1 MIDMYCYRMLCN
13 ERVVNKIPYLT
24 QLKNYAITFKKSTSF
39 LNPIIIIEDVEVPT
53 FNYVLISSTS
63 RFYFVTDIIS
73 LNNNLWEIHLHVDV
87 LPFIR
92 DDQKG
97 MVERQQNDY
106 NDYLVDNNRK
116 ITKGYEV
123 NEYSISN
130 DFFGVQ
136 DSLTSPRWLLV
147 GMGVDGE

>member
-1 MIDMYCYRMLCN
+1 MIMLCYRMLCN
-13 ERVVNKIPYLT
+13 ERVVNKLPFLT
-24 QLKNYAITFKKSTSF
+24 AVKNYDITFKKSTS
-39 LNPIIIIEDVEVPT
+39 LINPIIIIEDSEIPS
-53 FNYVLISSTS
+53 FNYVFIEGV

-97 MVERQQNDY
+97 FVERQQNDY
-106 NDYLVDNNRK
+106 NEYLVDNNRK

-123 NEYSISN
+123 NEYSIPN

>member
-1 MIDMYCYRMLCN
+1 MIDMYCYRMMCN
-13 ERVVNKIPYLT
+13 ERVVNKLPHLT
-24 QLKNYAITFKKSTSF
+24 LLKSYKIAFKQSTSIS
-39 LNPIIIIEDVEVPT
+39 NPIIIIEDTEVPT
-53 FNYVLISSTS
+53 FNYVSISNPS
-63 RFYFVTDIIS
+63 RFYFVTEIIS

-87 LPFIR
+87 LTFIR
-92 DDQKG
+92 EDQKG
-97 MVERQQNDY
+97 FVERQQNDY
-106 NDYLVDNNRK
+106 NEYLVDNNRK
-116 ITKGYEV
+116 FTKGYEV